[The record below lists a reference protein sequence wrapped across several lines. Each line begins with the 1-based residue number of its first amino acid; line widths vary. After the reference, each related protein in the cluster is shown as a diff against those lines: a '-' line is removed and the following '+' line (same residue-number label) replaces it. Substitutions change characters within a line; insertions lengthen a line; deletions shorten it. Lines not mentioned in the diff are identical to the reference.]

1 MYVGCAESSS
11 TFFRSWLIRTRK
23 YSRSLPYSDPQ
34 MEVSRRLWGT
44 GRPACSIYLLKQG
57 WEITSSKDHSLYPDH
72 LTDDMEQDH
81 VTTDDGQACVF
92 TYLWPKLIEQRI
104 LADKTEFLA
113 DLTNEADD
121 AHRIV
126 LRNVVGNGLEIAL
139 DET

>member
-1 MYVGCAESSS
+1 VITVSLRAIIHSLTDHRAVSGIGAGHRDRGERQFG
-11 TFFRSWLIRTRK
+11 TVRVALTR
-23 YSRSLPYSDPQ
+23 YS
-34 MEVSRRLWGT
+34 
-44 GRPACSIYLLKQG
+44 YLLKQDRK
-57 WEITSSKDHSLYPDH
+57 IASPKDHSLYPDH

-81 VTTDDGQACVF
+81 VTTDDSQACVF

-104 LADKTEFLA
+104 LADKTKLLA
-113 DLTNEADD
+113 DLTNEADG